1 MNACEIKITKLVTK
15 RSIQKRKN
23 KTTKR
28 DKSENIYLK
37 TKQNSIYLFIYV
49 AFATEELFEVAIE
62 SWPEWDLNP
71 QALNSVQ
78 RF

>member
-1 MNACEIKITKLVTK
+1 MNVCEIKITKLVTK
-15 RSIQKRKN
+15 RSIQK
-23 KTTKR
+23 TKQQNET
-28 DKSENIYLK
+28 KSENIYLK

-49 AFATEELFEVAIE
+49 AFTTEELFEVAIK

-71 QALNSVQ
+71 QALNSVP